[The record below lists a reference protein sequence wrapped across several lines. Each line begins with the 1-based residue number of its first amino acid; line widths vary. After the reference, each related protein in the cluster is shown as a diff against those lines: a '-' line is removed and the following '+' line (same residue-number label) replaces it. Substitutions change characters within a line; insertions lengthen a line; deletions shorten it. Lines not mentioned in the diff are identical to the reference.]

1 MALFSSTSPHQRIK
15 RRTPEIM
22 KMVILGLTPGI
33 IVHSYLFGLAIY
45 VQIVLAVVTAVAVE
59 ALFMTLRK
67 RSVISSIGDYSAVLT
82 AILLAIAIPS
92 LAPWWVIVIGTLF
105 AILIVK
111 HLYGGL
117 GQNIFNPAMAGYV
130 LLLISFPVQMTAW
143 LPIQSMQAFPVTFI
157 DTLSLIFTGFSVD
170 GYSVTQ
176 IKTSIDGFT
185 LATPLE
191 TIRNALHVGETIS
204 ETLKTTLFS
213 LDSLQGSQWV
223 NLAYLAGGLLLLKK
237 QVIMWYIPV
246 AFMVGITVFSFIPF
260 ASDPD
265 LYSSPLYHL
274 FSGATMIGA
283 FFILTDPVTASTTV
297 KGRIIYGLLC
307 ALLVVVI
314 RNVGGYPDAVA
325 FAVLLANMCVP
336 LIDYYSKPKVYGRK
350 RT

>member
-1 MALFSSTSPHQRIK
+1 MAFFSATSPHQRTI

-22 KMVILGLTPGI
+22 KMVIFALIPGI

-45 VQIVLAVVTAVAVE
+45 VQIALAIITAVAAE
-59 ALFMTLRK
+59 AIFLKLRN
-67 RSVISSIGDYSAVLT
+67 RSILSSIKDYTAVVT

-92 LAPWWVIVIGTLF
+92 LAPWWVIVIGAAF
-105 AILIVK
+105 SIVVVK

-143 LPIQSMQAFPVTFI
+143 LPIQSMQAFPVSFSDI
-157 DTLSLIFTGFSVD
+157 LSLIFTGFSID

-176 IKTSIDGFT
+176 IKTSIDGYT

-191 TIRNALHVGETIS
+191 TIRNALHAGETIS

-213 LDSLQGSQWV
+213 TDSLQGSQWV
-223 NLAYLAGGLLLLKK
+223 NLAFLAGGLVLLKK
-237 QVIMWYIPV
+237 RIILWYIPIS
-246 AFMVGITVFSFIPF
+246 FIVGITVFSFIAF

-274 FSGATMIGA
+274 FSGATMLGA

-307 ALLVVVI
+307 ALLVVII

-336 LIDYYSKPKVYGRK
+336 LIDYYSKAKVYGRK
-350 RT
+350 RS

>member
-1 MALFSSTSPHQRIK
+1 MAFFSSTSPHQQIK
-15 RRTPEIM
+15 RRTPDIM
-22 KMVILGLTPGI
+22 KMVIFALLPGI

-45 VQIVLAVVTAVAVE
+45 VQIALAVITAIASEAIFLALRKRSILKSIKDYTAVVTAV
-59 ALFMTLRK
+59 
-67 RSVISSIGDYSAVLT
+67 
-82 AILLAIAIPS
+82 LLAISIPT
-92 LAPWWVIVIGTLF
+92 LAPWWVIVIGTVF
-105 AILIVK
+105 SIIVVK

-143 LPIQSMQAFPVTFI
+143 LPVQSMQAFPVTFNDI
-157 DTLSLIFTGFSVD
+157 LSLIFTGFSID

-176 IKTSIDGFT
+176 IKTSIDGYT

-191 TIRNALHVGETIS
+191 TIRNALHIGETIS

-213 LDSLQGSQWV
+213 SDSLQGSQWV
-223 NLAYLAGGLLLLKK
+223 NLAFLAGGLLLLKK
-237 QVIMWYIPV
+237 QVILWYIPMS
-246 AFMVGITVFSFIPF
+246 FLVGVIVFSFIPF

-265 LYSSPLYHL
+265 LYLSPLYHL
-274 FSGATMIGA
+274 FSGATMLGA

-297 KGRIIYGLLC
+297 KGRIVYGLLC
-307 ALLVVVI
+307 ALLVVII

-350 RT
+350 RK

>member
-1 MALFSSTSPHQRIK
+1 MAFFSSTSPHQRT
-15 RRTPEIM
+15 RLRTPEIM
-22 KMVILGLTPGI
+22 KMVIFALIPGI

-45 VQIVLAVVTAVAVE
+45 VQIILAIVTALAAEAVFLKLRNRSIKNSIKDYTAVV
-59 ALFMTLRK
+59 
-67 RSVISSIGDYSAVLT
+67 T

-92 LAPWWVIVIGTLF
+92 LAPWWVIVIGTVF
-105 AILIVK
+105 SIVVVK

-143 LPIQSMQAFPVTFI
+143 LPIQSMQAFPVSFNDI
-157 DTLSLIFTGFSVD
+157 LSLIFTGFSID

-176 IKTSIDGFT
+176 IKTSIDGYT

-191 TIRNALHVGETIS
+191 IIRNALHSGETIS
-204 ETLKTTLFS
+204 ETLTTTLFS
-213 LDSLQGSQWV
+213 TDSLQGSQWV
-223 NLAYLAGGLLLLKK
+223 NLAFLAGGIVLLKK
-237 QVIMWYIPV
+237 RIILWYIPIS
-246 AFMVGITVFSFIPF
+246 FIVGITIFSFIAF

-274 FSGATMIGA
+274 FSGATMLGA

-297 KGRIIYGLLC
+297 KGRIAYGLLC

-336 LIDYYSKPKVYGRK
+336 LIDYYSKAKVYGRK
-350 RT
+350 RS